1 MSKLN
6 RELIDHNSEMLRR
19 LMIIVANHLPSTSDS
34 VHGLFQEWVR
44 IRGDIINEHDDVKA
58 LKDKPTCE

>member
-19 LMIIVANHLPSTSDS
+19 LMIVVANHLPSASDS

-44 IRGDIINEHDDVKA
+44 VRDEIINEYDDGKA
-58 LKDKPTCE
+58 LKEQDE